1 MSEQRIISY
10 KIELDDAPI
19 KSLKQQLREAT
30 MEAQRL
36 ATAEVID
43 QAALEAAVQKTA
55 ELKDAMEDVNEQVAV
70 FASGSKYEQASNAL
84 GQVKQAIF
92 SLDFEKAQERAGAF
106 ANVAKNI
113 NFGDAIKSALQMGQT
128 FLTLGK
134 ALLTNPIFILAAVI
148 VGIVVVVYKLL
159 DSLGFIQSALDAL
172 REVVQNTIDL
182 FYALTDA
189 IGITSKAEE
198 KAAEE
203 QNARLAT
210 QTSNRRKA
218 IDNQIRQNEYLQN
231 SINETFDFE
240 IAKAQAAG
248 KDTFELEKQKRAEY
262 RKTLEEQIKLLEQ
275 SLIANAGNFEAQWD
289 ILKQMAAKRKEITKS
304 EQDDEVAFIKNTTSL
319 RKAASKTNIDIA
331 KNEQAKKDKLAKEE
345 EDKEKL
351 RIEKRRMFE
360 DLMFANIEDADL
372 RQEMQRKA
380 KFKREEEDLIAKFGK
395 DTALLFELKEKQRL
409 EVEAFDDQI
418 KLKEQERLANMNA
431 LQLQYNAMLVGKDD
445 FQAKLD
451 LKQAEYTEEQRLLK
465 EKLDAEAITQ
475 EEYNLRIKMG
485 EEQFAADITAIK
497 KDQADKEAEN
507 VKKLVDWEIAQ
518 RTYLQDTVSG
528 IANETVDL
536 LKAVGGKSK
545 GVALAALA
553 MEKGAAIA
561 NVVINTMKELS
572 ANAVTSALNPAN
584 AVTFGGA
591 GAAQLLK
598 MNAVSKI
605 RAGFRIA
612 TIAATGISGAKS
624 ISAGGGGGGVGGG
637 GGGGGTPP
645 ISASMGQP
653 QQTPQINMFQ
663 NNANNQPL
671 SGFNTVTVVDYTD
684 IENTGN
690 RVRVLQNAVS
700 LG

>member
-1 MSEQRIISY
+1 
-10 KIELDDAPI
+10 
-19 KSLKQQLREAT
+19 
-30 MEAQRL
+30 
-36 ATAEVID
+36 
-43 QAALEAAVQKTA
+43 
-55 ELKDAMEDVNEQVAV
+55 
-70 FASGSKYEQASNAL
+70 
-84 GQVKQAIF
+84 
-92 SLDFEKAQERAGAF
+92 
-106 ANVAKNI
+106 
-113 NFGDAIKSALQMGQT
+113 MGQT

-275 SLIANAGNFEAQWD
+275 SLIANAGHLDVQVGL
-289 ILKQMAAKRKEITKS
+289 LKQMAAKRKAITKS
-304 EQDDEVAFIKNTTSL
+304 EQDDEVATIKNTTSL

>member
-43 QAALEAAVQKTA
+43 QAALEAAIKKTA

-70 FASGSKYEQASNAL
+70 FTSGSKYEQASNAL
-84 GQVKQAIF
+84 NQVKDAIF
-92 SLDFEKAQERAGAF
+92 SLDFEKAQERAAAF

-159 DSLGFIQSALDAL
+159 DSLGFIQAALDAL
-172 REVVQNTIDL
+172 REVVQGTIDL

-189 IGITSKAEE
+189 IGITSKAED

-203 QNARLAT
+203 QNARLAK
-210 QTSNRRKA
+210 QASNRRKA

-262 RKTLEEQIKLLEQ
+262 RKTLAEQLKLLEQ
-275 SLIANAGNFEAQWD
+275 SLIANAGNLAAQMD
-289 ILKQMAAKRKEITKS
+289 LLKQMASARKSITKS
-304 EQDDEVAFIKNTTSL
+304 EQDDEIATIKNTTSI
-319 RKAASKTNIDIA
+319 RKAASKTNTDTA

-351 RIEKRRMFE
+351 RVDRKRLFE
-360 DLMFANIEDADL
+360 DLILANIEDATL
-372 RQEMQRKA
+372 REEMQRDA
-380 KFKREEEDLIAKFGK
+380 KFKREEDDLIAKYGK

-409 EVEAFDDQI
+409 EVDAIDDQT
-418 KLKEQERLANMNA
+418 KLKEQERERSHLATMNQLA
-431 LQLQYNAMLVGKDD
+431 LQYQQAILDDNDFEGRNELLQDQYN
-445 FQAKLD
+445 
-451 LKQAEYTEEQRLLK
+451 EELRLLQQLLEDK
-465 EKLDAEAITQ
+465 KLSL
-475 EEYNLRIKMG
+475 EEYNATVQILDANLATSKKENTDKEI
-485 EEQFAADITAIK
+485 EQEKELKDKKIEMAFAASTAIMNLVN
-497 KDQADKEAEN
+497 ALSNNNEASARRMFKIN
-507 VKKLVDWEIAQ
+507 
-518 RTYLQDTVSG
+518 
-528 IANETVDL
+528 
-536 LKAVGGKSK
+536 KAYQLGQ
-545 GVALAALA
+545 
-553 MEKGAAIA
+553 AIA
-561 NVVINTMKELS
+561 NTALGVTGALS
-572 ANAVTSALNPAN
+572 GGGNPVKWA
-584 AVTFGGA
+584 TGA
-591 GAAQLLK
+591 PFIEAGLVAIQGAAQ
-598 MNAVSKI
+598 
-605 RAGFRIA
+605 
-612 TIAATGISGAKS
+612 IAAISKTQFT
-624 ISAGGGGGGVGGG
+624 GGGS
-637 GGGGGTPP
+637 TPP
-645 ISASMGQP
+645 SGQAPSTPVMASMGQA

-663 NNANNQPL
+663 NNGNNQPS

>member
-159 DSLGFIQSALDAL
+159 DSLGFIQAALDAL
-172 REVVQNTIDL
+172 REVVQGAIDL
-182 FYALTDA
+182 FYSLTDA

-218 IDNQIRQNEYLQN
+218 IDNQILQNEYLQN

-240 IAKAQAAG
+240 ILKAQAAG

-275 SLIANAGNFEAQWD
+275 SLIANAGNLAAQMD
-289 ILKQMAAKRKEITKS
+289 SIKQMAAARKAITKS

-319 RKAASKTNIDIA
+319 RKAASKSKIDIA

-351 RIEKRRMFE
+351 RIEKTRLFE

-409 EVEAFDDQI
+409 EVEAIDDQI
-418 KLKEQERLANMNA
+418 KIKEQERERSHLATMNQ
-431 LQLQYNAMLVGKDD
+431 LSLQYQQAILDDNDFEGKNELL
-445 FQAKLD
+445 QN
-451 LKQAEYTEEQRLLK
+451 QYNEELRLLQQLLEDK
-465 EKLDAEAITQ
+465 KLTL
-475 EEYNLRIKMG
+475 EEYNATVQILDANLAKSKKENTDKEIQQEKELKDKKIEMA
-485 EEQFAADITAIK
+485 FAASAAIMNLVNALS
-497 KDQADKEAEN
+497 KDNEASARRMFKINKAYQLGQA
-507 VKKLVDWEIAQ
+507 V
-518 RTYLQDTVSG
+518 
-528 IANETVDL
+528 ANT
-536 LKAVGGKSK
+536 
-545 GVALAALA
+545 ALAVTGALTA
-553 MEKGAAIA
+553 GGNPIKLATGAQFVEAGIVAVQGAAQVAAIA
-561 NVVINTMKELS
+561 KTKFE
-572 ANAVTSALNPAN
+572 
-584 AVTFGGA
+584 
-591 GAAQLLK
+591 
-598 MNAVSKI
+598 
-605 RAGFRIA
+605 
-612 TIAATGISGAKS
+612 
-624 ISAGGGGGGVGGG
+624 GGG

-663 NNANNQPL
+663 NNANNQPS